1 MAPVAN
7 RWWWT
12 VSVES
17 LRSDHMTA
25 RLSLSQARRI
35 ALNAQGLAK
44 PRSTQVA
51 SSRAVARTFAQLQL
65 VQIDSV
71 NVISRSHFLPF
82 FSRLGNYDRDVLGQL
97 AGKAPRKMMEY
108 WAHEASFIRPDHFH
122 DLKVWQNRRWVG
134 AASMDVALRESLE
147 EQILDL
153 LAHSK
158 PLTARE
164 IKDQIGHVEHVVKD
178 DWGWNWSAVKRTLE
192 GLFERGELSAASRT
206 EQFERRYAL
215 VGSVL
220 PRELRT
226 AEPADKAEAMRRLIE
241 AAAQAHGIGTVRC
254 FADYFRLP
262 AKEAATA
269 VADLVD
275 DGVLEPVTVPGWDA
289 TVYKHAAAPLVRAAR
304 GRALLSPFDSL
315 VFERRRLEQLF
326 DFHYRIEIY
335 TPEPKRKFGY
345 YVLPFLLRENIVARV
360 DLKADRQTG
369 RLLVRGAY
377 AEPDAPADT
386 AAELAGELALM
397 AGWLGLGDVV
407 VHPRGDLAAAL
418 TRQLAKA

>member
-1 MAPVAN
+1 
-7 RWWWT
+7 
-12 VSVES
+12 
-17 LRSDHMTA
+17 
-25 RLSLSQARRI
+25 
-35 ALNAQGLAK
+35 
-44 PRSTQVA
+44 
-51 SSRAVARTFAQLQL
+51 
-65 VQIDSV
+65 
-71 NVISRSHFLPF
+71 
-82 FSRLGNYDRDVLGQL
+82 
-97 AGKAPRKMMEY
+97 
-108 WAHEASFIRPDHFH
+108 
-122 DLKVWQNRRWVG
+122 
-134 AASMDVALRESLE
+134 
-147 EQILDL
+147 
-153 LAHSK
+153 
-158 PLTARE
+158 
-164 IKDQIGHVEHVVKD
+164 
-178 DWGWNWSAVKRTLE
+178 
-192 GLFERGELSAASRT
+192 
-206 EQFERRYAL
+206 
-215 VGSVL
+215 
-220 PRELRT
+220 
-226 AEPADKAEAMRRLIE
+226 
-241 AAAQAHGIGTVRC
+241 VRC

-275 DGVLEPVTVPGWDA
+275 DGVLEPVTVTGWDA